1 MKTPEE
7 YLNNKK
13 LIIPCDGKIPI
24 AAEWQKRNFKLE
36 DFKPE
41 HNIGLK
47 LSEDIDIDIDSQKV
61 LPFIS
66 KYVQP
71 CSAVYG
77 RGNKPISHLL
87 FKGKAKF
94 KKFFLHKDLE
104 KFYKHLPHGATI
116 IECRHG
122 SDKQTI
128 VPGSKI
134 EGDLVEWNI
143 YEGISPYPGDIF
155 KDISKVAFATAL
167 SILYPS
173 TGNRDDYCFAIASI
187 LAKYTTWKDYEID
200 EFIEFLAAN
209 SGDGEPR
216 KGKGAHAYKQ
226 LLNGGR
232 LKGFNTLREILGLE
246 DAQSLY
252 KIFEWVGV
260 NPPNRNLEEL
270 KKKYVYIQDS
280 ASMFNIDNGHEQK
293 KDDFNNDNLY
303 HFPGGKNKKLAFQSL
318 MTDFEFFHENKVIG
332 RAVLPGY
339 DYPIAEI
346 GREHFY
352 LKPGKYLN
360 LYPGPPT
367 EPEKGDI
374 SDWVNSF
381 KQILGEEN
389 YEHIEQYLAALIQ
402 KIFKYKLDIPAELKK
417 KIGPMKIQW
426 GYLLVGPEGTG
437 KKAIA
442 ETLQRIIGRDFVDA
456 NARYDELIG
465 NHSEV
470 IYNKLFIFINEV
482 VTTGDVEKKTEISN
496 KLKPFWTD
504 EDSKINPKHIRP
516 FRYWN
521 NANGMCFSNEQ
532 NCLHLGKSSRRYG
545 VINLYDRLS
554 VSKLLKFEKEGVFKK
569 IYNFIQSDKIKHLFH
584 HFLHEVKV
592 KDWEL
597 YNGGRAPQTTAL
609 KQMQDEGQ
617 HPIIQKLDR
626 ALDQKTAPFDNTFPG
641 FVNLDDLLEYIREK
655 WKTQVNEKYVK
666 DWLRE
671 RGFLWKNG
679 KQTRQILNKDGSR
692 PRVHL
697 LEDSDYLRSLSE
709 TELGSAPNDMNVY
722 QYEQFKLKNALD
734 KNTYG
739 KPSPNETIIENIKLI
754 FGSKWTNDMEL
765 RFYEDLL
772 TTVIKKNLAIQ
783 SILQKHKVG
792 EKDAGQEDM
801 YDFEKYLAAMNHIRK
816 AGQEEKKKLLKKYC
830 SRYTHIDELLEAFNQ
845 KQNDE

>member
-24 AAEWQKRNFKLE
+24 AAEWQKRNFRLE

-47 LSEDIDIDIDSQKV
+47 LSEDIDIDIDSQKAI
-61 LPFIS
+61 PFINR
-66 KYVQP
+66 YVQS

-134 EGDLVEWNI
+134 NGDLVEWKI

-155 KDISKVAFATAL
+155 TDISKVAFATAL

-187 LAKYTTWKDYEID
+187 LAKYTIWKDHDID
-200 EFIEFLAAN
+200 EFIEYLAAN
-209 SGDGEPR
+209 SSDEEQR
-216 KGKGAHAYKQ
+216 KGKGTHAHKQ

-232 LKGFNTLREILGLE
+232 LTGFNTLRELLGLE

-260 NPPNRNLEEL
+260 NPPNKNLEEL

-339 DYPIAEI
+339 NYPISEI
-346 GREHFY
+346 GKEHFY

-367 EPEKGDI
+367 EPEKGDV

-381 KQILGEEN
+381 KLILGDEY
-389 YEHIEQYLAALIQ
+389 YEHIEQYLAALVQ
-402 KIFKYKLDIPAELKK
+402 KIFKYKLDISTELKD
-417 KIGPMKIQW
+417 KIGPIKIQW

-442 ETLQRIIGRDFVDA
+442 ETLQRIIGREFVDA

-554 VSKLLKFEKEGVFKK
+554 RSKLVKFEKEGVFKK
-569 IYNFIQSDKIKHLFH
+569 IYKFIQSYKIKHLFH
-584 HFLHEVKV
+584 HFLYDVKV

-597 YNGGRAPQTTAL
+597 YNGGRAPQTAAL

-626 ALDQKTAPFDNTFPG
+626 ALDQKTAPFDKTFPG

-739 KPSPNETIIENIKLI
+739 KSSPNETVIENIKLI
-754 FGSKWTNDMEL
+754 FGSKWKNDMEL

-772 TTVIKKNLAIQ
+772 KSVIKKDLAIQ
-783 SILQKHKVG
+783 SILQKYKVG
-792 EKDAGQEDM
+792 ERDVGQEDI
-801 YDFEKYLAAMNHIRK
+801 YDFEKYLTAMNEIRN

-830 SRYTHIDELLEAFNQ
+830 SSFTKIDELLEAFNE
-845 KQNDE
+845 KQND